1 MYTVFSCAQA
11 AVTTGT
17 LSAGG
22 CNYRR
27 AKHGGDEPHHVRGQ
41 GQKLGGPHARRTV
54 AKRSYPTSEV
64 RGISREYQT
73 ATAQEPPRG
82 ATPRPNS
89 RGAAK
94 RRYPACEVRGG
105 DERSYPASEVRGSG
119 QEELPHA
126 PMPETRGRSRE
137 EQPMPEARGG
147 GREDQP
153 HVQGAVA
160 EQAQE
165 GLEELSHTEGQ
176 EGQR

>member
-11 AVTTGT
+11 AATTGM

-22 CNYRR
+22 CNDRR

-41 GQKLGGPHARRTV
+41 EQKLGGPHARRTV

-94 RRYPACEVRGG
+94 RRYPACKVRGG
-105 DERSYPASEVRGSG
+105 NGGVTPHPRSGAVARRSYPTPPCRRPGAE
-119 QEELPHA
+119 A
-126 PMPETRGRSRE
+126 GRSNPRRR
-137 EQPMPEARGG
+137 P
-147 GREDQP
+147 
-153 HVQGAVA
+153 GAVA
-160 EQAQE
+160 GRTNPTSKEPW
-165 GLEELSHTEGQ
+165 LSRH
-176 EGQR
+176 RRA